1 MIRKI
6 IKIDEEKCD
15 GCGLCIPACPEGALK
30 LIDGKAKL
38 VRDFYCDGLGA
49 CLGHCPQGAIQ
60 VIEREAEEYNEK
72 KVMENV
78 MAQGE
83 EVINQH
89 LEHLRENGEEEA
101 LQQALDIL
109 NKYKASVSKK
119 KMPPIVSGCPG
130 SQAQAFQQRS
140 QTKPKTKSADSALSH
155 WPIQMHLI
163 SPHSPH
169 YLDSDLLLAADC
181 VAFSLGNFHQAYLS
195 GKKLI
200 IACPKLDRGQEIY
213 LEKLK
218 MLIDEAR
225 IKTLRIM
232 VMQVPCCSGL
242 LQLAK
247 TAVEQSQRKIP
258 IDITIVGVQGD
269 ILDEFQID

>member
-1 MIRKI
+1 
-6 IKIDEEKCD
+6 
-15 GCGLCIPACPEGALK
+15 
-30 LIDGKAKL
+30 
-38 VRDFYCDGLGA
+38 
-49 CLGHCPQGAIQ
+49 
-60 VIEREAEEYNEK
+60 
-72 KVMENV
+72 
-78 MAQGE
+78 
-83 EVINQH
+83 VINQH

-101 LQQALDIL
+101 LQQALEIL
-109 NKYKASVSKK
+109 NKNKASANKK
-119 KMPPIVSGCPG
+119 KMPPIVGGCPG
-130 SQAQAFQQRS
+130 SQAQEFQQRA
-140 QTKPKTKSADSALSH
+140 QTKPAAKSADSALNH

-181 VAFSLGNFHQAYLS
+181 VAFSLGNFHQDYLS

-213 LEKLK
+213 VEKLK

-242 LQLAK
+242 VQLAK
-247 TAVEQSQRKIP
+247 TAVEQSERKIP
-258 IDITIVGVQGD
+258 IDITIVGVQGN

>member
-38 VRDFYCDGLGA
+38 VKDFYCDGLGA

-60 VIEREAEEYNEK
+60 VIEREAEDYDEK

-101 LQQALDIL
+101 LQQALEIL
-109 NKYKASVSKK
+109 DRNKASGSKK
-119 KMPPIVSGCPG
+119 QMPPIVSGCPG
-130 SQAQAFQQRS
+130 SQAQAFQQPS
-140 QTKPKTKSADSALSH
+140 QTKPATKSADSTLSH

-181 VAFSLGNFHQAYLS
+181 VAFSLGNFHQDYLN
-195 GKKLI
+195 GKKLV

-213 LEKLK
+213 VEKLK
-218 MLIDEAR
+218 MLIDESR
-225 IKTLRIM
+225 INTLRIM

-242 LQLAK
+242 VQLAK
-247 TAVEQSQRKIP
+247 TAVEQSERKIP
-258 IDITIVGVQGD
+258 IDITIVGVQGN

>member
-1 MIRKI
+1 
-6 IKIDEEKCD
+6 
-15 GCGLCIPACPEGALK
+15 
-30 LIDGKAKL
+30 
-38 VRDFYCDGLGA
+38 LGA

-60 VIEREAEEYNEK
+60 VIEREADAYNEK

-101 LQQALDIL
+101 LQQALEIL
-109 NKYKASVSKK
+109 NKNKASANKK
-119 KMPPIVSGCPG
+119 KMPPIVGGCPG
-130 SQAQAFQQRS
+130 SQAQEFQQRA
-140 QTKPKTKSADSALSH
+140 QTKPAAKSADSALNH

-181 VAFSLGNFHQAYLS
+181 VAFSLGNFHQDYLS

-200 IACPKLDRGQEIY
+200 IACPKLDSGQEVY
-213 LEKLK
+213 VQKLVQ
-218 MLIDEAR
+218 LIDQSQ
-225 IKTLRIM
+225 INTIHVL
-232 VMQVPCCSGL
+232 VMEVPCCGGL
-242 LQLAK
+242 LRLVQQA
-247 TAVEQSQRKIP
+247 TQMANRKVPVKSSVIS
-258 IDITIVGVQGD
+258 ISGEVLKEEWV
-269 ILDEFQID
+269 